1 MTADER
7 RASVIRA
14 AMSEFARG
22 GLHGTSTAAIAKR
35 VGVSQPYLFRLFDDK
50 KALFL
55 ATVDYCFT
63 RLRDTFDR
71 AVEGLEGAGAM
82 HAMAHAYTDLLGTE
96 PEFLAHA
103 APGVRRLAGP
113 GVPGAD
119 PRLLGTARRAGP
131 RAVRRGRRRTHRLLR
146 PRHALQ
152 RHRGARPAARTLL
165 LVHEGRRPARRLRAL
180 RGRGRRASRGIRRI
194 LLTPPPGLPGVSAHV
209 LKGSEQ

>member
-1 MTADER
+1 MAAPTTSAGTVRMTADER

-63 RLRDTFDR
+63 RLRDSFDR

-96 PEFLAHA
+96 PEFLRMQLQAYVASQDPEYQAPIRACWERLDEQVRVLSGAEGEELTDFFARGMLCNVIA
-103 APGVRRLAGP
+103 ALDLPRERYFSSMKAGAQHVDCARCAAEAAGP
-113 GVPGAD
+113 PG
-119 PRLLGTARRAGP
+119 T
-131 RAVRRGRRRTHRLLR
+131 
-146 PRHALQ
+146 
-152 RHRGARPAARTLL
+152 
-165 LVHEGRRPARRLRAL
+165 
-180 RGRGRRASRGIRRI
+180 
-194 LLTPPPGLPGVSAHV
+194 SAE
-209 LKGSEQ
+209 SC